1 MHKSSI
7 KKESAK
13 ICIFRSVYLKFTS
26 KSGFFVGDKE
36 MVKIRLTRMG
46 NKKRAFYRI
55 IVIESRAKRSGRP
68 LDQVGYY
75 NPMQNPAVVKS

>member
-1 MHKSSI
+1 
-7 KKESAK
+7 
-13 ICIFRSVYLKFTS
+13 
-26 KSGFFVGDKE
+26 

-55 IVIESRAKRSGRP
+55 VVIESRSKRSGRP

-75 NPMQNPAVVKS
+75 DPMKTPAVVNIDIDKVKGWISKGAEMTPTVASLLRKVEA